1 MTGIRRTPDATY
13 TDNFKTLNILIDS
26 SWLIITILA
35 LIFSALFS
43 GIEIAFVT
51 SDRVRVELDVQKG
64 GLVGRALNTFFSN
77 SEFFISTI
85 LVGNNIVLVVYGMGA
100 AKMLE
105 PWLESIY
112 PNQAFVLIAQTL
124 ISTGV
129 ILLTGEF
136 FPKTVFRINPNR
148 SLRLFAPLVALI
160 YYCLLYTSDAADE
173 L

>member
-1 MTGIRRTPDATY
+1 M
-13 TDNFKTLNILIDS
+13 
-26 SWLIITILA
+26 
-35 LIFSALFS
+35 
-43 GIEIAFVT
+43 T

-148 SLRLFAPLVALI
+148 SLRLFAPLVA
-160 YYCLLYTSDAADE
+160 YLLSALSGVAVHHMAVEDAHEAVRHQIHRRQDGCHIHGRSQ
-173 L
+173 